1 MSRLLRAIGII
12 SFLMGITYSTAQT
25 QDTGSPASKEQ
36 DVQTRPIEEIT
47 VLGERTFFTLRLEIE
62 AAEEEV
68 YGLFNELN
76 TNDDFD
82 VTCTWEAYTGSHI
95 KRRRCMAAYLR
106 EAQAENTQNYLKG
119 IDTRLSLSEVE
130 GEVHQQTLAME
141 AEMTQL
147 ALDNPEFSQ
156 ALRKLAELLGALNT
170 KKAANPF
177 YFGQ

>member
-25 QDTGSPASKEQ
+25 QDAGSSASKEQ
-36 DVQTRPIEEIT
+36 DAQTRPIEEIT

-62 AAEEEV
+62 AAEAEV

-82 VTCTWEAYTGSHI
+82 FKCTREAYTGSHI

-141 AEMTQL
+141 AEMAQL
-147 ALDNPEFSQ
+147 ALDNPEFLQ
-156 ALRKLAELLGALNT
+156 VLRELAELLGALNT

>member
-1 MSRLLRAIGII
+1 MSQLLRAIGII
-12 SFLMGITYSTAQT
+12 SSLIGITFSTAQT
-25 QDTGSPASKEQ
+25 QDTGSSASKEQ
-36 DVQTRPIEEIT
+36 DAETRPIEEIT

-82 VTCTWEAYTGSHI
+82 VKCTREVNIGSHF

-106 EAQAENTQNYLKG
+106 EAQAENTQNYLNG
-119 IDTRLSLSEVE
+119 IDTHASLSGVK
-130 GEVHQQTLAME
+130 GELHQQTLAME
-141 AEMTQL
+141 AGMAQL

-170 KKAANPF
+170 KKAENPF

>member
-1 MSRLLRAIGII
+1 
-12 SFLMGITYSTAQT
+12 MGITYSTAQT

-47 VLGERTFFTLRLEIE
+47 VLGERSFFILRLEIE
-62 AAEEEV
+62 AAEAEV

-82 VTCTWEAYTGSHI
+82 FKCTREAYTGSHI

>member
-25 QDTGSPASKEQ
+25 QDAGSSASKEQ
-36 DVQTRPIEEIT
+36 DAQTRPIEEIT

-62 AAEEEV
+62 AVEAEV

-82 VTCTWEAYTGSHI
+82 FKCTREAYTGSHI

>member
-47 VLGERTFFTLRLEIE
+47 VLGERSFFTLRLEIE

-82 VTCTWEAYTGSHI
+82 FKCTREAYTGSHI

>member
-25 QDTGSPASKEQ
+25 QDTGSSASKEQ
-36 DVQTRPIEEIT
+36 DAQTRPIEEIT
-47 VLGERTFFTLRLEIE
+47 VLGERSFFTLRLEIE
-62 AAEEEV
+62 AAEAEV

-82 VTCTWEAYTGSHI
+82 FKCTREAYTGSHI

-130 GEVHQQTLAME
+130 GEVHQQTLAMQ

>member
-47 VLGERTFFTLRLEIE
+47 VLGERSFFTLRLEIE
-62 AAEEEV
+62 AAEAEV

-82 VTCTWEAYTGSHI
+82 FKCNREAYTGSHI

-130 GEVHQQTLAME
+130 GEVHQQTLAMQ

>member
-1 MSRLLRAIGII
+1 MSRLLRVIGII

-25 QDTGSPASKEQ
+25 QDAGSSASKEQ
-36 DVQTRPIEEIT
+36 DAQTRPIEEIT

-62 AAEEEV
+62 AVEAEV

-82 VTCTWEAYTGSHI
+82 VKCTREVFIASLF

-106 EAQAENTQNYLKG
+106 KAEAENAQNQLKG
-119 IDTRLSLSEVE
+119 IDTRLSLSGVE
-130 GEVHQQTLAME
+130 GEVHQHTLAME
-141 AEMTQL
+141 AEMAQL
-147 ALDNPEFSQ
+147 ALDNPEFLQ
-156 ALRKLAELLGALNT
+156 VLRELAELLGALNT

>member
-12 SFLMGITYSTAQT
+12 SSLIGITFSTAQT
-25 QDTGSPASKEQ
+25 KDTGSSASKEQ
-36 DVQTRPIEEIT
+36 DAETRPIEEIT
-47 VLGERTFFTLRLEIE
+47 VLGERTFFTLRLEIG

-82 VTCTWEAYTGSHI
+82 VTCTWEVYTGSHF
-95 KRRRCMAAYLR
+95 KRRSCMAAYLR

-119 IDTRLSLSEVE
+119 IDMQLDLSGVK
-130 GEVHQQTLAME
+130 GEVRDQTLAME
-141 AEMTQL
+141 AEMAQL
-147 ALDNPEFSQ
+147 ALDNLEFSQ

>member
-12 SFLMGITYSTAQT
+12 SSLIGITFSTAQT
-25 QDTGSPASKEQ
+25 KDTGSSASKEQ
-36 DVQTRPIEEIT
+36 DAETRPIEEIT
-47 VLGERTFFTLRLEIE
+47 VLGERTFFTLRLEIG

-76 TNDDFD
+76 INDDFD
-82 VTCTWEAYTGSHI
+82 VTCTWEVYTGSHF
-95 KRRRCMAAYLR
+95 KRRSCMAAYLR

-119 IDTRLSLSEVE
+119 IDMQLDLSGVK
-130 GEVHQQTLAME
+130 GEVRDQTLTME
-141 AEMTQL
+141 AEMAQL

-156 ALRKLAELLGALNT
+156 ALRKLAELFGIYNT

-177 YFGQ
+177 DFDQ

>member
-12 SFLMGITYSTAQT
+12 SSLIGITFSTAQT
-25 QDTGSPASKEQ
+25 QDTGSSASKEQ
-36 DVQTRPIEEIT
+36 DAETRPIEEII

-82 VTCTWEAYTGSHI
+82 VTCTWEVYTGSHF
-95 KRRRCMAAYLR
+95 KRRSCMAAYLR

-119 IDTRLSLSEVE
+119 IDVQLDLPGVK
-130 GEVHQQTLAME
+130 GEVRDQTLAME
-141 AEMTQL
+141 AEMAQL

-156 ALRKLAELLGALNT
+156 ALRKLAELFGIYNT

-177 YFGQ
+177 DFDQ

>member
-1 MSRLLRAIGII
+1 MSRLLPVIGII
-12 SFLMGITYSTAQT
+12 SSLIGITFSTAQT
-25 QDTGSPASKEQ
+25 QDTGSSASKEQ
-36 DVQTRPIEEIT
+36 DAQTRPIEEIT
-47 VLGERTFFTLRLEIE
+47 VLGQRSFFTLRLEIE
-62 AAEEEV
+62 AAESEV

-82 VTCTWEAYTGSHI
+82 VKCTREVFVGSHF

-106 EAQAENTQNYLKG
+106 EAEAENAQNQLKG
-119 IDTRLSLSEVE
+119 IDTLLSLSGVQ
-130 GEVHQQTLAME
+130 GEVQQHTLAME
-141 AEMTQL
+141 AEMAQL
-147 ALDNPEFSQ
+147 ALDNPEFLQ

>member
-1 MSRLLRAIGII
+1 
-12 SFLMGITYSTAQT
+12 
-25 QDTGSPASKEQ
+25 
-36 DVQTRPIEEIT
+36 
-47 VLGERTFFTLRLEIE
+47 
-62 AAEEEV
+62 
-68 YGLFNELN
+68 
-76 TNDDFD
+76 
-82 VTCTWEAYTGSHI
+82 
-95 KRRRCMAAYLR
+95 MAAYLR

-119 IDTRLSLSEVE
+119 IDVQLDLPEVE

-177 YFGQ
+177 DFDQ

>member
-25 QDTGSPASKEQ
+25 QDTGSSASKEQ
-36 DVQTRPIEEIT
+36 DAQTRPIEEIT
-47 VLGERTFFTLRLEIE
+47 VLGQRSFFTLRLEIE
-62 AAEEEV
+62 AAESEV

-82 VTCTWEAYTGSHI
+82 VKCTWEVYTGSHF
-95 KRRRCMAAYLR
+95 KRRICRAAYLR
-106 EAQAENTQNYLKG
+106 KAEAEYTQNYLKG
-119 IDTRLSLSEVE
+119 IDTRLSISGVK
-130 GEVHQQTLAME
+130 GEVQQQTLAME
-141 AEMTQL
+141 AEMAQL

-156 ALRKLAELLGALNT
+156 ALRKLAELVGIYNT
-170 KKAANPF
+170 KKAENPF

>member
-1 MSRLLRAIGII
+1 MSRLLRVIGII

-25 QDTGSPASKEQ
+25 QDAGSSASKEQ
-36 DVQTRPIEEIT
+36 DAQTRPIEEIT

-62 AAEEEV
+62 AVEAEV

-82 VTCTWEAYTGSHI
+82 VKCTREVYTGSHF
-95 KRRRCMAAYLR
+95 KRRRCMAAYLKKA
-106 EAQAENTQNYLKG
+106 EAENAQNQLKG
-119 IDTRLSLSEVE
+119 IDTRLSLSGVK
-130 GEVHQQTLAME
+130 GEVRQQTLAME
-141 AEMTQL
+141 AEMAQL
-147 ALDNPEFSQ
+147 ALDNPGFLQ

-170 KKAANPF
+170 KKAENPF

>member
-47 VLGERTFFTLRLEIE
+47 VLGERSFFTLRLEIE
-62 AAEEEV
+62 AAEAEV

-82 VTCTWEAYTGSHI
+82 FKCTREAYTGSHI

-106 EAQAENTQNYLKG
+106 EAQAENTQNYLNG
-119 IDTRLSLSEVE
+119 IDLQLSLSEVK

>member
-47 VLGERTFFTLRLEIE
+47 VLGERSFFTLRLEIE
-62 AAEEEV
+62 AAEAEV

-82 VTCTWEAYTGSHI
+82 FKCTREAYTGSHI

-170 KKAANPF
+170 KKSANPF

>member
-1 MSRLLRAIGII
+1 MSRLLRAIGIS

-25 QDTGSPASKEQ
+25 QDTGSSASKEQ
-36 DVQTRPIEEIT
+36 DAQTRPIEEIT

-62 AAEEEV
+62 AAEAEV

-82 VTCTWEAYTGSHI
+82 VKCTREVYTGSYF
-95 KRRRCMAAYLR
+95 KRHRCMAAYLR
-106 EAQAENTQNYLKG
+106 KAQAENTQNYLKG
-119 IDTRLSLSEVE
+119 IDTQLSLSGVQ

-141 AEMTQL
+141 AEMAQL
-147 ALDNPEFSQ
+147 ALDNPGFLQ

>member
-12 SFLMGITYSTAQT
+12 SSLIGITFSTAQT
-25 QDTGSPASKEQ
+25 KDTGSSASKEQ
-36 DVQTRPIEEIT
+36 DAETRPIEEIT
-47 VLGERTFFTLRLEIE
+47 VLGERTFFTLRLEIG

-76 TNDDFD
+76 INDDFD
-82 VTCTWEAYTGSHI
+82 VTCTWEVYTGSHF
-95 KRRRCMAAYLR
+95 KRRSCMAAYLR

-119 IDTRLSLSEVE
+119 IDMQLDLSGVK
-130 GEVHQQTLAME
+130 GEVRDQTLAME
-141 AEMTQL
+141 AEMAQL

>member
-12 SFLMGITYSTAQT
+12 SSLIGITFSTAQT
-25 QDTGSPASKEQ
+25 KDTGSSASKEQ
-36 DVQTRPIEEIT
+36 DVETRPIEEIT
-47 VLGERTFFTLRLEIE
+47 VLGERTFFTLRLEIG

-82 VTCTWEAYTGSHI
+82 VTCTWEVYTGSHF
-95 KRRRCMAAYLR
+95 KRRSCMAAYLR

-119 IDTRLSLSEVE
+119 IDMQLDLSGVK
-130 GEVHQQTLAME
+130 GEVRDQTLAME
-141 AEMTQL
+141 AEMAQL

-156 ALRKLAELLGALNT
+156 ALRKLAELFGIYNT

-177 YFGQ
+177 DFDQ

>member
-47 VLGERTFFTLRLEIE
+47 VLGERSFFTLRLEIE
-62 AAEEEV
+62 AAEAEV

-82 VTCTWEAYTGSHI
+82 FKCTREAYTGSHI

-106 EAQAENTQNYLKG
+106 EAQAENTQNYLNG

-130 GEVHQQTLAME
+130 CSPSINMSYSYSSV
-141 AEMTQL
+141 
-147 ALDNPEFSQ
+147 
-156 ALRKLAELLGALNT
+156 KLLQNRERRAT
-170 KKAANPF
+170 
-177 YFGQ
+177 

>member
-1 MSRLLRAIGII
+1 MSRLLRAIAII

-47 VLGERTFFTLRLEIE
+47 VLGERSFFTLRLEIE
-62 AAEEEV
+62 AAEAEV

-82 VTCTWEAYTGSHI
+82 FKCTREAYTGSHI

>member
-47 VLGERTFFTLRLEIE
+47 VLGERSFFTLRLEIE
-62 AAEEEV
+62 AAEAEV

-82 VTCTWEAYTGSHI
+82 FKCTREAYTGSHI
-95 KRRRCMAAYLR
+95 KRRRSQWRLR
-106 EAQAENTQNYLKG
+106 
-119 IDTRLSLSEVE
+119 
-130 GEVHQQTLAME
+130 
-141 AEMTQL
+141 
-147 ALDNPEFSQ
+147 
-156 ALRKLAELLGALNT
+156 
-170 KKAANPF
+170 
-177 YFGQ
+177 

>member
-47 VLGERTFFTLRLEIE
+47 VLGERSFFTLRLEIE
-62 AAEEEV
+62 AAEAEV
-68 YGLFNELN
+68 YGLFNELS

-82 VTCTWEAYTGSHI
+82 FKCTREAYTGSHI

>member
-1 MSRLLRAIGII
+1 MSRLLRAIAII

-47 VLGERTFFTLRLEIE
+47 VLGERSFFTLRLEIE
-62 AAEEEV
+62 AAEAEV

-82 VTCTWEAYTGSHI
+82 FKCTREAYTGSHI

-106 EAQAENTQNYLKG
+106 EAQAENTQNYLKR
-119 IDTRLSLSEVE
+119 IDVQLSLSEVE

>member
-1 MSRLLRAIGII
+1 
-12 SFLMGITYSTAQT
+12 MGITYSTAQT

-47 VLGERTFFTLRLEIE
+47 VLGERSFFTLRLEIE
-62 AAEEEV
+62 AAEAEV

-82 VTCTWEAYTGSHI
+82 FKCTREAYTGSHI

-106 EAQAENTQNYLKG
+106 EAQAENTQNYLEG

>member
-1 MSRLLRAIGII
+1 MSRLLRALGII
-12 SFLMGITYSTAQT
+12 SSIMGITFSTAQT
-25 QDTGSPASKEQ
+25 QDTGSSASKEQ
-36 DVQTRPIEEIT
+36 EAQTRPIEEIT

-82 VTCTWEAYTGSHI
+82 VKCTREVFVGSHF

-106 EAQAENTQNYLKG
+106 EAEAENAQNQLRG
-119 IDTRLSLSEVE
+119 IDTRLSLSGVQ
-130 GEVHQQTLAME
+130 GEVQQQTLAME
-141 AEMTQL
+141 AEMAQL
-147 ALDNPEFSQ
+147 ALDNPEFLQ
-156 ALRKLAELLGALNT
+156 ALRKLAELVGALNT